1 MNSTT
6 GSCGSPSSGVSA
18 EPPSDLFR
26 DLWSKL
32 KDCHDNKVQG
42 LQDKISKLKKERC
55 LDAQRLEEFFT
66 KNQQLREHQKSLQDN
81 VKVLEDR
88 LRAGLCDRCAVTE
101 DHMRK
106 KQVEFENIRQQ
117 NLKLITELMNERN
130 NIQDENK
137 KLCQQLEHF
146 SKLMEEKSCRAGEI
160 LDQEDGVIPDSPVKP
175 ASLSMVSRLRR
186 KKENKHVRYSEK
198 PTANSETSPTSDE
211 QGNVGLFSLIQAGNG
226 KDILV
231 PETCDLEFSPNA
243 KNLGSGCFSDEKPG
257 LNLVTIVA
265 ETLGLGI
272 HGDSESQSV
281 LNNFVKDAALISRDK
296 QDGDSRR
303 HQTTES
309 LQLKEKSSGFT
320 CGSLNSTKNRHWL
333 SQQRTSPVFGG
344 PVSALKSPPKLDE
357 NRSPSLFGH
366 LQIAPLFSRVRSQTE
381 DVARIS
387 PLKTGTANN
396 QCPRKNRNE
405 LSQFVKDKERVS
417 NPAQELVESG
427 EGCLS
432 SKQTGNCWGKR
443 KKSEAGHASDRNS
456 TFWLNSEDNPPDKPL
471 DLSDRPVGGHS
482 QERREGKGA
491 VEDSLKQSTL
501 FDMLKASVKASPPP
515 FQDENLKKKAEMPS
529 FQVQATPR
537 RSKVDMGQ
545 LIGNIRTPDVQ
556 EPIRKKSRALTRD
569 SESASVLQP
578 NPCALAKRSPPPK
591 DGKNSNTNDMTWSLD
606 PGADLSQYQID
617 VAVTDPKDGT
627 PSKPDGETVDMDCTF
642 VNDSMLLNMRKQKA
656 ENTFLGVGQKAND
669 SLAEIFDQ
677 TAYGEYESCP
687 QDDSEQS
694 DQEDGSLDEETE
706 ADGSMNRCK
715 EETDETKQKAF
726 VEPYPKKDERKNASL
741 NFPHVEVVRNKEER
755 RKMHGHTC
763 KECEIYYADLPE
775 EERQKKLS
783 ACSRHRFRYIPP
795 STPENFWEVGFPSTQ
810 TCVDRG
816 YIKEEMIPAQRT
828 RRRRPYNAVFSPKD
842 KEQKT

>member
-1 MNSTT
+1 
-6 GSCGSPSSGVSA
+6 
-18 EPPSDLFR
+18 
-26 DLWSKL
+26 
-32 KDCHDNKVQG
+32 
-42 LQDKISKLKKERC
+42 
-55 LDAQRLEEFFT
+55 DAQRLEEFFT
-66 KNQQLREHQKSLQDN
+66 KNQQLREHQKSLKDH

-146 SKLMEEKSCRAGEI
+146 SKMMEEKSCQAGEI

-175 ASLSMVSRLRR
+175 VSLSMVSRLRR

-198 PTANSETSPTSDE
+198 PPANSERSPTTDE

-231 PETCDLEFSPNA
+231 PETCDLELSPNA

-257 LNLVTIVA
+257 LNLVTVVA

-272 HGDSESQSV
+272 PQGSHFFMHFRFS
-281 LNNFVKDAALISRDK
+281 
-296 QDGDSRR
+296 
-303 HQTTES
+303 
-309 LQLKEKSSGFT
+309 

-344 PVSALKSPPKLDE
+344 PVGALKSPPKLDE

-396 QCPRKNRNE
+396 QCQGKNRNE
-405 LSQFVKDKERVS
+405 LSHFKDKERVS

-427 EGCLS
+427 EGYLS
-432 SKQTGNCWGKR
+432 SKQTGNCWGKK
-443 KKSEAGHASDRNS
+443 KKSEAGQASDRNS
-456 TFWLNSEDNPPDKPL
+456 TFLLSSEDNPPDNALDKPV
-471 DLSDRPVGGHS
+471 DLSDRLAGGHS

-491 VEDSLKQSTL
+491 VKDSLKQSTL
-501 FDMLKASVKASPPP
+501 FDMLKSSGKASPPP
-515 FQDENLKKKAEMPS
+515 FQDENLKKKAELPS
-529 FQVQATPR
+529 FQVPATPP

-545 LIGNIRTPDVQ
+545 LIRGCKHYTTGPF
-556 EPIRKKSRALTRD
+556 
-569 SESASVLQP
+569 
-578 NPCALAKRSPPPK
+578 C
-591 DGKNSNTNDMTWSLD
+591 
-606 PGADLSQYQID
+606 DLCTAGFYGD
-617 VAVTDPKDGT
+617 ATKGT
-627 PSKPDGETVDMDCTF
+627 PSDC
-642 VNDSMLLNMRKQKA
+642 QPCA
-656 ENTFLGVGQKAND
+656 
-669 SLAEIFDQ
+669 
-677 TAYGEYESCP
+677 CP
-687 QDDSEQS
+687 LQIPS
-694 DQEDGSLDEETE
+694 
-706 ADGSMNRCK
+706 NK
-715 EETDETKQKAF
+715 
-726 VEPYPKKDERKNASL
+726 KNASL

-795 STPENFWEVGFPSTQ
+795 NTPENFWEVGFPSTQ

-816 YIKEEMIPAQRT
+816 LLPALHAFEKATANVLDGNYRDL
-828 RRRRPYNAVFSPKD
+828 R
-842 KEQKT
+842 EI

>member
-1 MNSTT
+1 
-6 GSCGSPSSGVSA
+6 
-18 EPPSDLFR
+18 
-26 DLWSKL
+26 
-32 KDCHDNKVQG
+32 
-42 LQDKISKLKKERC
+42 
-55 LDAQRLEEFFT
+55 
-66 KNQQLREHQKSLQDN
+66 
-81 VKVLEDR
+81 
-88 LRAGLCDRCAVTE
+88 
-101 DHMRK
+101 MRK

-309 LQLKEKSSGFT
+309 LQLKEKSSGQYIIQQHFYMNFRFT

-726 VEPYPKKDERKNASL
+726 VEPYPKKDER
-741 NFPHVEVVRNKEER
+741 
-755 RKMHGHTC
+755 
-763 KECEIYYADLPE
+763 
-775 EERQKKLS
+775 
-783 ACSRHRFRYIPP
+783 HRFRYIPP